1 MSTTARVITRHG
13 SVKDLVE
20 ILQQN
25 TVLATQIKSYFQP
38 YCDCDITIWLIEQ
51 INNDDIGVINKIREL
66 IAAEDDN
73 VLTRSVIHPE
83 QNVLL
88 STFCI
93 GQDLYG
99 KYATG
104 TGGITEI
111 LIKETSTTC
120 GCQPYKVN
128 NFNWALF
135 PSYNDNTAISQFYNN
150 PLNDG
155 VTLNIG
161 MCGNYYAWNN
171 NMSYDPSTDTVI
183 FMGLDTNPMRLDG
196 ALLTATDTVINTWT
210 ASQYF
215 TIDDS
220 TVTQKYNALN
230 ETLNINVMPHHMQ
243 FPGVSSFNA
252 WRSRIQTS
260 PHPVMAP
267 TVFEMWYSLNE
278 NRTNPTNGFCNYTF
292 LGDAGADAFPAINL
306 PNDGDFIRQYCA
318 GIFKTTTRMLR
329 PVSNVYSEYSCVPE
343 DLSDCPL
350 AFIFDG
356 GDFSNG
362 ETGGVLKIITNGQV
376 YQSITVNFK
385 VVSLSVIV
393 DFITDKQIN
402 EMGSAKSIVS
412 EASITI
418 SDFSG
423 NNTRSITVAN
433 PFEIDTYH
441 IKYAWGT
448 ESSTNEYV
456 YSCRPPMFYTLPGF
470 DIQCDPGQPMPPF
483 VLAPSLAW

>member
-1 MSTTARVITRHG
+1 MSTTARVITRYG

-25 TVLATQIKSYFQP
+25 TALATQIKSYFQS

-51 INNDDIGVINKIREL
+51 INNDNAQVINKIREL
-66 IAAEDDN
+66 IAAADDN

-88 STFCI
+88 TTFCI

-104 TGGITEI
+104 TGSVTEI
-111 LIKETSTTC
+111 LIKETSTMC

-128 NFNWALF
+128 NFNWNLI
-135 PSYNDNTAISQFYNN
+135 PSYLNNDAISQFYNN
-150 PLNDG
+150 PSNDG

-161 MCGNYYAWNN
+161 LCGNYNAWNN
-171 NMSYDPSTDTVI
+171 NNAYTPDKEVVVS
-183 FMGLDTNPMRLDG
+183 MGLDTSPFSLDG
-196 ALLTATDTVINTWT
+196 PLLMATDTFVNTWV

-215 TIDDS
+215 TITDP
-220 TVTQKYNALN
+220 TVVSRYAELN
-230 ETLNINVMPHHMQ
+230 GTLNVNTMPHHMT
-243 FPGVSSFNA
+243 FPGVSSFNS

-260 PHPVMAP
+260 PHALMAP

-278 NRTNPTNGFCNYTF
+278 NRSNPTNGFCNYTF
-292 LGDAGADAFPAINL
+292 LGDAGIDAFPTVNL
-306 PNDGDFIRQYCA
+306 LDNLDYIRQYCA
-318 GIFKTTTRMLR
+318 GIFKTTTKMLR
-329 PVSNVYSEYSCVPE
+329 LVSNIYSEYSCVPD

-350 AFIFDG
+350 VFIFDG
-356 GDFSNG
+356 ADFNNG
-362 ETGGVLKIITNGQV
+362 ETGGVLKIITNGQL
-376 YQSITVNFK
+376 YQSVTVNFK
-385 VVSLSVIV
+385 VTSLIINV

-402 EMGSAKSIVS
+402 EIGSAKSTVS
-412 EASITI
+412 EAVITI
-418 SDFSG
+418 TDFSG
-423 NNTRSITVAN
+423 TNTRSIAVAN

-441 IKYAWGT
+441 IKYAWGA
-448 ESSTNEYV
+448 ESTTNEYV
-456 YSCRPPMFYTLPGF
+456 YSFKPPMMYTLPGF

-483 VLAPSLAW
+483 ELAPLLAW